1 MFISKKIIFF
11 LFTGLV
17 SINSNLA
24 QDLKK
29 TEKDDIQTLIKAF
42 KNQNISL
49 LANQVSY
56 PFMRQYPI
64 KPIRNKKEFITRYH
78 QIVDQNLINKIIHSN
93 VNNDWSRV
101 GRRGTMLNQ
110 GDIWLNENGQLIAVN
125 SISNYEKKLIQKLV
139 AIDKKRLHNS
149 LSEYEKPIFK
159 GYTKNVRFR
168 IDLLK
173 DQTYRYASW
182 DINKAMNEKPDLVI
196 LNGQLNIEGS
206 IGNQIFEFKSLDY
219 QYTISDEQVKGKNS
233 KMITI
238 FKNDSVIQKEI
249 IFFDT

>member
-1 MFISKKIIFF
+1 MPSNIKF
-11 LFTGLV
+11 LLFLV
-17 SINSNLA
+17 LFLISINSNLA
-24 QDLKK
+24 QDISK
-29 TEKDDIQTLIKAF
+29 TQKNEIETFIRNIKR
-42 KNQNISL
+42 KNISIL
-49 LANQVSY
+49 SNLVSY
-56 PFMRQYPI
+56 PLIRQYPI
-64 KPIRNKKEFITRYH
+64 EPIRNRKEFVKRFN
-78 QIVDQNLINKIIHSN
+78 QIFDQNLVRKIVQSKTNK
-93 VNNDWSRV
+93 DWSKV
-101 GRRGTMLNQ
+101 GWRGIMLNQ

-139 AIDKKRLHNS
+139 AIDKKRLHSS
-149 LSEYEKPIFK
+149 LTEYEKPIFK
-159 GYTKNVRFR
+159 GYTKKVRFR

-206 IGNQIFEFKSLDY
+206 IGNQIFEFKNLDY

-249 IFFDT
+249 IYF